1 MNLSAVQRNFPAQ
14 EVGEIMMGGKK
25 GEDQVF
31 PFPGHAWGFAGLQG
45 YGIGRLGDE
54 RATACPPT
62 LDKVARFFSPPAG
75 WGVKTRRSGRDVAGR
90 RSRLR
95 VEKRMPWR
103 VCAHQGTLVWGSRA
117 LSRSPASS
125 LRARSM

>member
-14 EVGEIMMGGKK
+14 EVGEIMMDGRK

-54 RATACPPT
+54 RATACPPAR
-62 LDKVARFFSPPAG
+62 DKVARFLLS
-75 WGVKTRRSGRDVAGR
+75 AGR
-90 RSRLR
+90 L
-95 VEKRMPWR
+95 
-103 VCAHQGTLVWGSRA
+103 GSKDETGR
-117 LSRSPASS
+117 
-125 LRARSM
+125 